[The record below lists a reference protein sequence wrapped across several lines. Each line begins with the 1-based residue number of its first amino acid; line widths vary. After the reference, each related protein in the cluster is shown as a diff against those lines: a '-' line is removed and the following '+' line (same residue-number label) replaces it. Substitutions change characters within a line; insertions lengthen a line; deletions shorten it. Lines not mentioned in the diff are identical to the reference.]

1 MHVERLSS
9 AVDRHG
15 ETFARNKA
23 AQLTLVDELKER
35 LDHYSRGPEASRERH
50 VQRGKLLPRDRVD
63 TLLDRGSPFL
73 ELSPLAAYQ
82 LYDDEAPGAGIITG
96 VGRVS
101 GRECVIVA
109 ARLLEWRIDKSGRR

>member
-15 ETFARNKA
+15 DAFARNAA
-23 AQLTLVDELKER
+23 AQRALVEELEER

-50 VQRGKLLPRDRVD
+50 VRRGKLLPRDRVD

-82 LYDDEAPGAGIITG
+82 LYDDEAAGAGIITG

-101 GRECVIVA
+101 GR
-109 ARLLEWRIDKSGRR
+109 